1 MFIRAFFTANRA
13 AIKPT
18 YVDRPKLHWE
28 EEKSKK
34 LCKRPRREEEKKGI
48 KPWMGLGKVEK
59 KTVNEPKE

>member
-1 MFIRAFFTANRA
+1 MFIKTFFTANRA

-34 LCKRPRREEEKKGI
+34 LCKRPRREEEKQASN
-48 KPWMGLGKVEK
+48 PEWD
-59 KTVNEPKE
+59 